1 MDEST
6 IMAGDF
12 KIPFQEM
19 DRANSQKINQD
30 RVELNNTINQLY
42 TMDIHR
48 LFQPEAENKFSEA
61 HRTSTKVD
69 YIPSHKTHFNKF
81 KIEIIQCLLKVHN
94 VIKPE
99 IINRKIA
106 GK

>member
-1 MDEST
+1 
-6 IMAGDF
+6 MAGDF
-12 KIPFQEM
+12 NIPFQEM

-30 RVELNNTINQLY
+30 IVELNNTINQLY

-48 LFQPEAENKFSEA
+48 LFQPEAAENKFSEA

-69 YIPSHKTHFNKF
+69 YIPSHTTHFNKF
-81 KIEIIQCLLKVHN
+81 KIIEIIQCLLKVHN

-106 GK
+106 RK